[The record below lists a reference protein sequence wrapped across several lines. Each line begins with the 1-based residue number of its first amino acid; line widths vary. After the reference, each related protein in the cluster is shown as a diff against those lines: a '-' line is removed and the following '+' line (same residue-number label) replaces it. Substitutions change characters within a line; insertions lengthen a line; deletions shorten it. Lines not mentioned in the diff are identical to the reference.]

1 MQSIYDEMSDLF
13 MICSNPVVQD
23 ECYLTPS
30 MITDLKEV
38 FMLFD
43 KDEDGVLIFPEIET
57 VMKLL
62 GLRPTGWILVFSQVL
77 SQDYLRNYLI
87 NKLDLK
93 LGFLNKKNAY

>member
-1 MQSIYDEMSDLF
+1 MKYPIYMK
-13 MICSNPVVQD
+13 CSNTVVQD

-62 GLRPTGWILVFSQVL
+62 GLRPTGWI
-77 SQDYLRNYLI
+77 Y
-87 NKLDLK
+87 
-93 LGFLNKKNAY
+93 

>member
-1 MQSIYDEMSDLF
+1 
-13 MICSNPVVQD
+13 
-23 ECYLTPS
+23 
-30 MITDLKEV
+30 
-38 FMLFD
+38 MLFD